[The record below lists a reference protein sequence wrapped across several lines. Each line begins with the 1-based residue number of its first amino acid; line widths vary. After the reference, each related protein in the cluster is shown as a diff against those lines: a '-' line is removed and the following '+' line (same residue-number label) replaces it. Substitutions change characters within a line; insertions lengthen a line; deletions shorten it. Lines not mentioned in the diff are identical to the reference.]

1 MQIFCLGVDAGSEYE
16 TLLGH
21 RSFDKEVGIE
31 LASAPAG
38 DQFENLPTLVNSA
51 FGAVGRSVDRV
62 FVRSH
67 SGVICSIEQTE
78 QSIVILT
85 EESEF
90 AAISDVVV
98 DEFCPLAMDLQNHLC
113 VHAALLIAPS
123 GKGFL
128 FLGDSGVGKSTAAL
142 LATQM
147 LGWQVAGDDAVVLS
161 FEQQQIVAVA
171 SYPGIKVDENS
182 FNLFKPVNLPAE
194 WEELPNAK
202 NEYKHRISP
211 YALPMLA
218 KFFHYEPAQLQA
230 IVALCPSR
238 HEINFT
244 IEQEKSS
251 DSVGRLLWNAFSVP
265 LLGEGRE
272 VRRFEQVVN
281 VVNHTDVLIAS
292 YAKTGK
298 SIIKLMKFLERT
310 YAY

>member
-171 SYPGIKVDENS
+171 SYPALGVD
-182 FNLFKPVNLPAE
+182 A
-194 WEELPNAK
+194 A
-202 NEYKHRISP
+202 
-211 YALPMLA
+211 
-218 KFFHYEPAQLQA
+218 
-230 IVALCPSR
+230 
-238 HEINFT
+238 
-244 IEQEKSS
+244 
-251 DSVGRLLWNAFSVP
+251 
-265 LLGEGRE
+265 
-272 VRRFEQVVN
+272 
-281 VVNHTDVLIAS
+281 
-292 YAKTGK
+292 
-298 SIIKLMKFLERT
+298 
-310 YAY
+310 